1 MKEQKENEIIQES
14 QKALKEQKEKEKQN
28 SNDKKNNTSKNDI
41 NNKTNKEKEKENINT
56 IKIEKIIPKKEP
68 EINIIKNNIENN
80 NKKELKNEEKEISE
94 EISKSSSLSL
104 SEKSKKNY
112 RIKKYKNFDFYQIV
126 KYLKRFA
133 DYLDKNNTYFT
144 IEDKKNFINLM
155 EYLNSKEMNDTIQ
168 FLKMTNIG
176 NYINYINEKTSIK
189 EFKDLTQKFL
199 DVNKQKI
206 QLQLFVENTL
216 DMTEFNI

>member
-94 EISKSSSLSL
+94 EISKISSLSL

-176 NYINYINEKTSIK
+176 NYINYINEKTNIK

-216 DMTEFNI
+216 DITEFNI